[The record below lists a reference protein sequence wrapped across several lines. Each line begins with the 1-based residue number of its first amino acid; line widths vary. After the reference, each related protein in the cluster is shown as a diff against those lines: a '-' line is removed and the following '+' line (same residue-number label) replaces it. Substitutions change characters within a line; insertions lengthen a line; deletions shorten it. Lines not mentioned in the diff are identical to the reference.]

1 MDEPMPETITS
12 KAAPAKLRRSEIEA
26 RALEILRAHGVGALP
41 VDPVTLANREGIKVH
56 NAKFSDESLSGMVAK
71 RGQDVTILVNQS
83 DPPFRKRFT
92 IAHELGHIYLHLCSD
107 GDFIDTETDMFRET
121 GETTEDLSPEKLMEV
136 QANQFAAAI
145 LMPSDT
151 VKSYFE
157 THPRVSDLAR
167 LFNVSEEAMG
177 FRLNRLGLT

>member
-1 MDEPMPETITS
+1 
-12 KAAPAKLRRSEIEA
+12 
-26 RALEILRAHGVGALP
+26 
-41 VDPVTLANREGIKVH
+41 
-56 NAKFSDESLSGMVAK
+56 
-71 RGQDVTILVNQS
+71 
-83 DPPFRKRFT
+83 
-92 IAHELGHIYLHLCSD
+92 
-107 GDFIDTETDMFRET
+107 MFRET